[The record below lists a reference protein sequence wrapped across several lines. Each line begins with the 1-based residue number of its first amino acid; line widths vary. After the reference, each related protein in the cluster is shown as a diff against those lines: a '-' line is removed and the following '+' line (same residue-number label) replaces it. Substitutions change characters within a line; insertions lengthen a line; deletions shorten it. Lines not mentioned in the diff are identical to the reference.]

1 MPAMINYWHVQP
13 SARWGQEDLYG
24 NIGDDD
30 AARVE
35 VAAGAAVLRTG
46 AKKQKTGSSYASAM
60 TAMLKGDFDE
70 DESRRGRG
78 DVDGEMKGARLPSPK
93 NGEQVV
99 SGILMPEFHK
109 LSPDLRCFGCFGSS
123 GPGGCAVFRELSMLQ
138 TLDFNLSL
146 RHRPCGLHISETHL
160 VTKPM
165 MFRLLFSFLLMAELR
180 AEEEALAL
188 IQGHARKIV
197 KSKAAKSA
205 AAPLDDAL
213 LDMEG
218 LSLMQG
224 AGAQCRVNAPEK
236 CTARVRRAKPEMS
249 TDPVLSAAVADGVE
263 DSMAAISLFQ
273 TGRGSF
279 RKADEC
285 GSSGRAAASEAS
297 IDEGADS
304 AATSLLQQERSKIKV
319 RKVSIP

>member
-1 MPAMINYWHVQP
+1 
-13 SARWGQEDLYG
+13 
-24 NIGDDD
+24 
-30 AARVE
+30 
-35 VAAGAAVLRTG
+35 
-46 AKKQKTGSSYASAM
+46 
-60 TAMLKGDFDE
+60 
-70 DESRRGRG
+70 
-78 DVDGEMKGARLPSPK
+78 
-93 NGEQVV
+93 
-99 SGILMPEFHK
+99 
-109 LSPDLRCFGCFGSS
+109 
-123 GPGGCAVFRELSMLQ
+123 
-138 TLDFNLSL
+138 
-146 RHRPCGLHISETHL
+146 
-160 VTKPM
+160 
-165 MFRLLFSFLLMAELR
+165 MAELR
-180 AEEEALAL
+180 AEERVDWDETGTGRVWRIELDRGLAAAAVDEEALAL